1 MEQQRLVEILIQVG
15 VTAAIGLL
23 GWSLRQT
30 LIGLRA
36 IVEQVATDVRQL
48 SASVGVHE
56 SQLARGDV
64 EIVELKRR
72 VDGLED
78 RERRARAAGE

>member
-1 MEQQRLVEILIQVG
+1 MERSAEILIQVG
-15 VTAAIGLL
+15 ITAAVGLL

-30 LIGLRA
+30 LRGVRDKLDQIA
-36 IVEQVATDVRQL
+36 ADVRQL

-64 EIVELKRR
+64 ELRELKRR

-78 RERRARAAGE
+78 RERHSVGGA